1 MAKDSTVQVKAAEK
15 EVLDEKDEVF
25 SNVSSMKDFSQS
37 DGDYED
43 DDQNLM
49 ECECDICSQK

>member
-37 DGDYED
+37 DGDIED